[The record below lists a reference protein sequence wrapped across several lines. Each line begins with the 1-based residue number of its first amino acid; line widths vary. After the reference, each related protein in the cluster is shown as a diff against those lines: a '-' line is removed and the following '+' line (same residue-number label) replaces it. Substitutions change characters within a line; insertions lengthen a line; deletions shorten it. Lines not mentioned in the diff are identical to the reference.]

1 MILKVETE
9 IDSDLILKEI
19 IEIKLHPYSIKIY
32 SDNNSSDLKIS
43 IERPI
48 IDYHKYIP
56 TLSTV
61 IADKIGNIT
70 LPQDEFIYEFQR
82 ILQHIE
88 SFGGLDLDIR
98 KINWENPY
106 IHWIAESDDEKVP
119 INGYRRSIKYPKSNS
134 EITKNW
140 LQNTLLNR
148 NMLSHL
154 VVPFSFYR
162 EGINFYKKE
171 LYLSSF
177 LNFFLMLEGLFA
189 NGKYHKNKMIEEF
202 NKSEILKASIEKSMK
217 TLQNNQQNEIQ
228 RLWLNDHYEL
238 EKYFDNESIIK
249 LLVEERGKLS
259 HYSLK
264 SSVRQRNI
272 MDERKYF
279 SLAYITLMICK
290 FSSIGVRLEPFKK

>member
-1 MILKVETE
+1 MRLKVETE

-32 SDNNSSDLKIS
+32 PDNNSSDLKIS

-119 INGYRRSIKYPKSNS
+119 INGYRRSLKYPKSDS
-134 EITKNW
+134 
-140 LQNTLLNR
+140 
-148 NMLSHL
+148 
-154 VVPFSFYR
+154 
-162 EGINFYKKE
+162 
-171 LYLSSF
+171 
-177 LNFFLMLEGLFA
+177 
-189 NGKYHKNKMIEEF
+189 
-202 NKSEILKASIEKSMK
+202 
-217 TLQNNQQNEIQ
+217 
-228 RLWLNDHYEL
+228 
-238 EKYFDNESIIK
+238 
-249 LLVEERGKLS
+249 
-259 HYSLK
+259 
-264 SSVRQRNI
+264 
-272 MDERKYF
+272 
-279 SLAYITLMICK
+279 
-290 FSSIGVRLEPFKK
+290 